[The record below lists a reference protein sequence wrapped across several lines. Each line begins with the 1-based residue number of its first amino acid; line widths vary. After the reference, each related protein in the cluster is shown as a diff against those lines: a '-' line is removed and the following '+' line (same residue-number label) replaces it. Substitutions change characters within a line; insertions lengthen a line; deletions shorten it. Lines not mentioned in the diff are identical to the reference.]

1 MPDSPPPVT
10 VTGLEIGLVSGP
22 LLLRRTSLRLHGGRI
37 TALTGPSGSGKT
49 TLLRAVIGELPQGA
63 RVTSGSIDV
72 LGQDVMALAPG
83 ALRTLRR
90 RHVAYVGQ
98 DPGSALDPRMT
109 ARRLIT
115 ELAADASPEAVERV
129 MAECRLPT
137 PLAHHRP
144 GALSGGQQRRLAL
157 ARALARRP
165 DVLLLDE
172 PTAGLDADLRDDIT
186 ALLRRLAA
194 AHGLAV
200 IMASHDPQVVEAC
213 ADSVIAL
220 DAGGGA
226 APYGPVAAALPAQS
240 RPPGRSAAASAPAP
254 ASAPVSA
261 PASTPAPASASASAS
276 ASVEGATTAPGGL
289 YADNLHV
296 AFTHRGH
303 THHALV
309 GAGLHIPIGSAT
321 GITGP
326 SGCGKTTLLRT
337 LAGLQVPQTGSLTW
351 NGRPLPAN
359 ARRRSRDQQRRIQFV
374 PQNPLG
380 ALNPSRTIGAT
391 LTRPLRLHRVVAAP
405 DLPERVGTLLE
416 AVGLP
421 RDFARRYPH
430 ELSGGQ
436 RQRASIARALATEPD
451 LLLCDEVTSALD
463 PATATAVLDLLTR
476 LRAERRLTLVLVSH
490 QLDLVAAR
498 TDTVHLLRAGRVVR
512 PAARREGAASA

>member
-1 MPDSPPPVT
+1 MTDSPPPVTVT
-10 VTGLEIGLVSGP
+10 VTGLEIGLATGP
-22 LLLRRTSLRLHGGRI
+22 VLLRRTGLRLRGGRI

-49 TLLRAVIGELPQGA
+49 TLLRALIGELPRGA
-63 RVTSGSIDV
+63 RVTSGSIEV
-72 LGQDVMALAPG
+72 LGQDVLTLAPG

-115 ELAADASPEAVERV
+115 ELAADRSPEAVERV
-129 MAECRLPT
+129 MAECHLPA

-165 DVLLLDE
+165 EVLLLDE

-194 AHGLAV
+194 EHGLAV
-200 IMASHDPQVVEAC
+200 IMASHDPHAVAAC
-213 ADSVIAL
+213 ADSVVTL
-220 DAGGGA
+220 GGGA
-226 APYGPVAAALPAQS
+226 VPYGP
-240 RPPGRSAAASAPAP
+240 SATRVTA
-254 ASAPVSA
+254 
-261 PASTPAPASASASAS
+261 AS
-276 ASVEGATTAPGGL
+276 ASVPAPATTSLPTSAAEPAATPEGL
-289 YADNLHV
+289 HADDLHV

-303 THHALV
+303 THHALEGV
-309 GAGLHIPIGSAT
+309 GLHIPIGSAI

-337 LAGLQVPQTGSLTW
+337 LAGLQVPQTGTLTW
-351 NGRPLPAN
+351 NGRPLPVH
-359 ARRRSRDQQRRIQFV
+359 ARKRSRDQQRRIQFV

-391 LTRPLRLHRVVAAP
+391 LSRPLRLHRVVAAP
-405 DLPERVGTLLE
+405 DRPERVGSLLE

-421 RDFARRYPH
+421 RDVARRYPH

-476 LRAERRLTLVLVSH
+476 LRAEHRLTLVLVSH
-490 QLDLVAAR
+490 QLDLVADR

-512 PAARREGAASA
+512 PATRREGAASA

>member
-1 MPDSPPPVT
+1 MTDSPPPVT
-10 VTGLEIGLVSGP
+10 VTGLEIGLADGP
-22 LLLRRTSLRLHGGRI
+22 VLLRRAGLRLCGGRI

-49 TLLRAVIGELPQGA
+49 TLLRAVLGELPRGA
-63 RVTSGSIDV
+63 RVISGSIEV
-72 LGQDVMALAPG
+72 LGQDVLTLAPG

-115 ELAADASPEAVERV
+115 ELAADRSPEAVERA
-129 MAECRLPT
+129 MAECRLPA

-165 DVLLLDE
+165 EVLLLDE

-186 ALLRRLAA
+186 ALLRRLADR
-194 AHGLAV
+194 HGLAV
-200 IMASHDPQVVEAC
+200 IMASHDPHAVAAC
-213 ADSVIAL
+213 ADSVVTL
-220 DAGGGA
+220 GAGA
-226 APYGPVAAALPAQS
+226 VPYGATATRVPATS
-240 RPPGRSAAASAPAP
+240 PSVHASATTSPPAP
-254 ASAPVSA
+254 A
-261 PASTPAPASASASAS
+261 
-276 ASVEGATTAPGGL
+276 EGATTASEGL
-289 YADNLHV
+289 RADNLHV

-303 THHALV
+303 THHALAGV
-309 GAGLHIPIGSAT
+309 GLHLPTGSAI

-337 LAGLQVPQTGSLTW
+337 LAGLQVPQTGTLTW

-359 ARRRSRDQQRRIQFV
+359 ARKRSRDQQRRIQFV

-391 LTRPLRLHRVVAAP
+391 LSRPLRLHRVVAAP
-405 DLPERVGTLLE
+405 DRPERVGSLLE

-421 RDFARRYPH
+421 RDVARRYPH

-490 QLDLVAAR
+490 QLDLVADCA
-498 TDTVHLLRAGRVVR
+498 DTVHLLRAGRVVR
-512 PAARREGAASA
+512 PATRREGAASA

>member
-1 MPDSPPPVT
+1 MTDSPPPPVT
-10 VTGLEIGLVSGP
+10 VTDLEIALATGP
-22 LLLRRTSLRLHGGRI
+22 VLLRRTGLTLHAGRI
-37 TALTGPSGSGKT
+37 AALTGPSGSGKT
-49 TLLRAVIGELPQGA
+49 TLLRALIGELPQGA
-63 RVTSGSIDV
+63 HVTSGSIDV
-72 LGQDVMALAPG
+72 LGRDVLTLAPE

-98 DPGSALDPRMT
+98 DPGSALNPRMT

-115 ELAADASPEAVERV
+115 ELAADPSPEAVDHIL
-129 MAECRLPT
+129 AECHLPR

-165 DVLLLDE
+165 EVLLLDE
-172 PTAGLDADLRDDIT
+172 PTAGLDAELRDDIT
-186 ALLRRLAA
+186 ALLRRLATE
-194 AHGLAV
+194 HGLAV
-200 IMASHDPQVVEAC
+200 VMAGHDPHVVESC
-213 ADSVIAL
+213 ADSVVTL
-220 DAGGGA
+220 EAGATPYAPEA
-226 APYGPVAAALPAQS
+226 APPPAPHAPEAVPPSPYAPAAVLPAQG
-240 RPPGRSAAASAPAP
+240 RPARRPAT
-254 ASAPVSA
+254 VSA
-261 PASTPAPASASASAS
+261 PAGDPAAVA
-276 ASVEGATTAPGGL
+276 EGLHAE
-289 YADNLHV
+289 NLHV

-303 THHALV
+303 THHALE
-309 GAGLHIPIGSAT
+309 GAGLHIPAGSAT

-337 LAGLQVPQTGSLTW
+337 LAGLQVPRTGTLTW

-359 ARRRSRDQQRRIQFV
+359 ARKRSRDQQRRIQFV

-391 LTRPLRLHRVVAAP
+391 LTRPLRLHRVVTP
-405 DLPERVGTLLE
+405 PELPERVGSLLE

-421 RDFARRYPH
+421 RDFAHRYPH

-490 QLDLVAAR
+490 ELELVTAY
-498 TDTVHLLRAGRVVR
+498 TGTVHLLRSGRIVR

>member
-22 LLLRRTSLRLHGGRI
+22 VLLRRTSLRLHGGRI

-63 RVTSGSIDV
+63 RVTSGGIDV

-98 DPGSALDPRMT
+98 DPGSALNPRMT

-115 ELAADASPEAVERV
+115 ELAADPSPEAVERI

-194 AHGLAV
+194 EHGLAV

-226 APYGPVAAALPAQS
+226 VAYGYVATALPAQG
-240 RPPGRSAAASAPAP
+240 RPPGRSAAASASASTSASAPAPPAPALAPAP
-254 ASAPVSA
+254 ASA
-261 PASTPAPASASASAS
+261 
-276 ASVEGATTAPGGL
+276 EGAAAPGGL

-351 NGRPLPAN
+351 NGRPLPAD
-359 ARRRSRDQQRRIQFV
+359 ARKRGRDQQRRIQFV

-391 LTRPLRLHRVVAAP
+391 LARPLRLHRVVAAP
-405 DLPERVGTLLE
+405 DRPERVGSLLE

-490 QLDLVAAR
+490 QLDLVAAC